1 MNKEVMLK
9 WKEETGI
16 DLREV
21 YGQTEVVSYV
31 YGGGGGGGWG
41 VGGHS

>member
-1 MNKEVMLK
+1 MNKDVILK

-21 YGQTEVVSYV
+21 YGQTEVVSYGYV
-31 YGGGGGGGWG
+31 GGGGRGY
-41 VGGHS
+41 S